1 MHHTAPDVLSLN
13 FFSRHTAF
21 RHKIY
26 KEFMKIV
33 DDYLGTLCVCAYE
46 SLIVFV
52 SQLVHIVQILTFF
65 IDVY

>member
-1 MHHTAPDVLSLN
+1 MHQVHQINQVII
-13 FFSRHTAF
+13 FSVGTRQFDT
-21 RHKIY
+21 K
-26 KEFMKIV
+26 FMKNIHENRLCV
-33 DDYLGTLCVCAYE
+33 LGTFVVYAYE